1 MKIKGFKRES
11 LDKVISLFYQEHKEV
26 IDVWQELMIASQ
38 TDVEINSPTDTPVPV
53 QEDSTTKKK

>member
-38 TDVEINSPTDTPVPV
+38 TDVEINSPSDTPVQ
-53 QEDSTTKKK
+53 QEDSVGKKK